1 MKTIIVATSAM
12 VFSVMQTAIA
22 QTGTAPEAVPYTITF
37 DGAVYPAALE
47 TIDYPYNKARLNQ
60 SGSCM
65 LNVFVDDAKHIAA
78 MSVDRCSDDGF
89 RREAEAFVNDQA
101 LTGSTEGNLQA
112 HRLEIVW
119 EMDPQPDAPFTLAGI
134 E

>member
-22 QTGTAPEAVPYTITF
+22 QTGTASEAVPYTITF

-47 TIDYPYNKARLNQ
+47 TIDYPYSKARLHQ
-60 SGSCM
+60 SGSCI
-65 LNVFVDDAKHIAA
+65 LNVFADDAKQIAA

-89 RREAEAFVNDQA
+89 RREAETFVSNQS
-101 LTGSTEGNLQA
+101 LTGSTEGNLKA
-112 HRLEIVW
+112 HRLTIAW
-119 EMDPQPDAPFTLAGI
+119 EMDPAPAVPFTVAGI